1 MQFLLFLVLI
11 LLLAAVL
18 YTKKETLSSRMK
30 KTLIG
35 SMVVLL
41 ASAIGYESYQ
51 SSQSEQRR
59 LIVNAFKQGKT
70 LTCQGGVTV
79 DFKRFIYV
87 NGTQSF
93 IPNEINEY
101 DKGTVIEV
109 STCRILP

>member
-11 LLLAAVL
+11 IVLAAIL

-51 SSQSEQRR
+51 ASQSEQRR

-70 LTCQGGVTV
+70 LTCKGVTV
-79 DFKRFIYV
+79 DLKRFIYV
-87 NGTQSF
+87 SGTQSF
-93 IPNEINEY
+93 IPNEINEN

-109 STCRILP
+109 STCRVIP